1 MKNWFLEL
9 AHLCPTSAY
18 SWLGAPNAFLPIIW
32 AVPDESLMVRRSH
45 LGKKGDT
52 HKDDLAIIIIIILR
66 KLATWHSLRRL
77 LYFLFLLQLNSFY
90 LILDTLPPSQS
101 QKCQIFLVRL
111 GYTSC
116 YAKTW
121 AMSLKIQ
128 TKPNAYVSSVRSYLT
143 TYKFFT
149 MYREHLI
156 LKKWNM

>member
-9 AHLCPTSAY
+9 AHLCPTAY
-18 SWLGAPNAFLPIIW
+18 SWLGAFLPIIW

-77 LYFLFLLQLNSFY
+77 LYFFLLLQLNSFY

-101 QKCQIFLVRL
+101 QKCHFFLVRL

-121 AMSLKIQ
+121 AMSLKTQ
-128 TKPNAYVSSVRSYLT
+128 TKSNAYVSSVRSYLT
-143 TYKFFT
+143 TVNT
-149 MYREHLI
+149 WS
-156 LKKWNM
+156 LKNEIQVNLFQKYLF